1 MSKRSWFGVIGLV
14 CFMLGLVVGQQA
26 PYVYAQAKSKGW
38 TWKYDFDLKARQGGN
53 GDWDKARKIGV
64 EVYVDDNTNNLIYLT
79 ETGSIA
85 VVPGK

>member
-1 MSKRSWFGVIGLV
+1 MSKRTWFGMMGLV
-14 CFMLGLVVGQQA
+14 CFLLGLLVGQQG

-38 TWKYDFDLKARQGGN
+38 SWKYDFDLKARQGGN
-53 GDWDKARKIGV
+53 GDWDKARKFGV
-64 EVYVDDNTNNLIYLT
+64 EVYVDDNTNNLIYLS